1 MERYKEIIPEFEKF
15 KQKIKTEQPHD
26 IRINDIK
33 ASKKTVKNSL
43 ENEEIE
49 FKEREWNEKFLKLD
63 SNPSKTM
70 AHWLGEFYIQES
82 SSGIPPL
89 ALKPKPQ
96 DDIFDMCAAP
106 GSKTT
111 QISAMLKNKGNIIA
125 NDVNSNRIRG
135 LLSNLYRLGC
145 LNTQVT
151 KKDARNFAE
160 DHKFDKILLDAPCS
174 GEGNVRNQED
184 LLEGAEQHEIDKI
197 SDLQEKLLEKAFR
210 VCKSGGTIVYSTCT
224 FAPEENELIV
234 SKFLDKG
241 ELINPEFKFNHSP
254 GITEWKD
261 KSLDDELK
269 KCVRVYPH
277 QLDSGGI
284 FVAKFKK

>member
-1 MERYKEIIPEFEKF
+1 MDKYKEIIPEFKKF
-15 KQKIKTEQPHD
+15 QKKIKTEQPHD
-26 IRINDIK
+26 IRINNLK
-33 ASKKTVKNSL
+33 ASKETVKKSL
-43 ENEEIE
+43 NKEEIKFE
-49 FKEREWNEKFLKLD
+49 ERRWNEKFLKLN
-63 SNPSKTM
+63 SNPSKTI

-96 DDIFDMCAAP
+96 DHILDMCAAP

-111 QISAMLKNKGNIIA
+111 QISAMLKNRGNIIA
-125 NDVNSNRIRG
+125 NDINSNRIRA

-151 KKDARNFAE
+151 KKDARNFSE

-174 GEGNVRNQED
+174 GEGNVRNQKD
-184 LLEGAEQHEIDKI
+184 LLNGAEQHEIEKI
-197 SDLQEKLLEKAFR
+197 SNLQEKLLEKAFKL
-210 VCKSGGTIVYSTCT
+210 CKEGGTIIYSTCT
-224 FAPEENELIV
+224 FSPKENELIV
-234 SKFLDKG
+234 SKFLEKG
-241 ELINPEFKFNHSP
+241 KLEKPKFKFDHCP
-254 GITEWKD
+254 GITEWKNET
-261 KSLDDELK
+261 LDEELK